1 MSLQQSATASAR
13 WGWLLLACVAA
24 GAQAAD
30 MPEASAA
37 AALKALKSTP
47 AGRHSYYTGGVH
59 NTVGCLLPGSCVY
72 PRKPGEPSDPL
83 FPEWWVSDWTMYRIF
98 NQAAIQQY
106 PPPYASPPAGMSE
119 GQDYEKSYGASY
131 YDASYVPADGDG
143 RGAMMEHY
151 EKRCLPIF
159 PGSNQYSCSFVSLGN
174 KAYFLRYADR
184 PKGTPQCCQ
193 FSLDN
198 HPPRRDF
205 IKHLPYNAEQST
217 HLNGS
222 VQAYSRIVQ
231 PGSILFG
238 YAFYKQAT
246 RDGGKGA
253 PYRHPQSFFFSGD
266 PGSPPDAPMV
276 SQNYSNFRAQRP
288 DPKRTWLKVAEMCPA
303 KPEWCCLFATDCPD
317 KGKTDAPAADKANAQ
332 PDPSWATLQP

>member
-1 MSLQQSATASAR
+1 MSLQQSVSVSSR
-13 WGWLLLACVAA
+13 WGWLVLACAAA
-24 GAQAAD
+24 GVQAAD

-98 NQAAIQQY
+98 NQAAIKEY

-119 GQDYEKSYGASY
+119 GQDYETSYGASY
-131 YDASYVPADGDG
+131 YDSSYVPADGDG

-159 PGSNQYSCSFVSLGN
+159 PGSNHYSCSFVSLGN

-205 IKHLPYNAEQST
+205 IKHLPYNAAQST

-222 VQAYSRIVQ
+222 VQAYSRVVQ
-231 PGSILFG
+231 RATSCLATPSTNSQRATAARARRTGTRSPSSSPAIPARRRTRPWSARTTATSARRNRTRNRPG
-238 YAFYKQAT
+238 
-246 RDGGKGA
+246 
-253 PYRHPQSFFFSGD
+253 
-266 PGSPPDAPMV
+266 
-276 SQNYSNFRAQRP
+276 
-288 DPKRTWLKVAEMCPA
+288 
-303 KPEWCCLFATDCPD
+303 
-317 KGKTDAPAADKANAQ
+317 
-332 PDPSWATLQP
+332 

>member
-1 MSLQQSATASAR
+1 MVGQQLDHVPHLQS
-13 WGWLLLACVAA
+13 G
-24 GAQAAD
+24 GD
-30 MPEASAA
+30 
-37 AALKALKSTP
+37 P
-47 AGRHSYYTGGVH
+47 A
-59 NTVGCLLPGSCVY
+59 N
-72 PRKPGEPSDPL
+72 
-83 FPEWWVSDWTMYRIF
+83 
-98 NQAAIQQY
+98 
-106 PPPYASPPAGMSE
+106 PPPYASPPAG
-119 GQDYEKSYGASY
+119 GRPGLRKSYGASY

-174 KAYFLRYADR
+174 KAYFLRYADQPR
-184 PKGTPQCCQ
+184 ARRSAASSP
-193 FSLDN
+193 DN

-238 YAFYKQAT
+238 YAFYKQPT

-253 PYRHPQSFFFSGD
+253 PYRHSQSFFSPAIPARRRTRPWSARTTATSARKSRTRNG
-266 PGSPPDAPMV
+266 PGSKWPKCARQAGMVLPVRHRLPGQGQGGRRRPTRPMP
-276 SQNYSNFRAQRP
+276 SRP
-288 DPKRTWLKVAEMCPA
+288 EL
-303 KPEWCCLFATDCPD
+303 
-317 KGKTDAPAADKANAQ
+317 GHPAAVKES
-332 PDPSWATLQP
+332 P

>member
-1 MSLQQSATASAR
+1 MSLQQS
-13 WGWLLLACVAA
+13 VAA
-24 GAQAAD
+24 GLGLALVCAVAGVQAAD

-37 AALKALKSTP
+37 AAFKAMKNTP
-47 AGRHSYYTGGVH
+47 AARHSYYTGGVH
-59 NTVGCLLPGSCVY
+59 NTVGCPLPGSCVY

-83 FPEWWVSDWTMYRIF
+83 FPEWWVSNWTMYRIY

-106 PPPYASPPAGMSE
+106 PPPYASPPAGMTE

-205 IKHLPYNAEQST
+205 IKHLP
-217 HLNGS
+217 
-222 VQAYSRIVQ
+222 
-231 PGSILFG
+231 
-238 YAFYKQAT
+238 
-246 RDGGKGA
+246 
-253 PYRHPQSFFFSGD
+253 
-266 PGSPPDAPMV
+266 
-276 SQNYSNFRAQRP
+276 
-288 DPKRTWLKVAEMCPA
+288 
-303 KPEWCCLFATDCPD
+303 
-317 KGKTDAPAADKANAQ
+317 
-332 PDPSWATLQP
+332 